1 MIVKAI
7 VFIIAL
13 GILGVLFLVHNAMN
27 KPIYNKMSNVWEDD
41 LEGRKYSNITLIL
54 MLFIAFFLGLSV

>member
-27 KPIYNKMSNVWEDD
+27 KPIYNKMSNVWQDD

-54 MLFIAFFLGLSV
+54 MLLIAFFMGLMF

>member
-54 MLFIAFFLGLSV
+54 MLFIAFFLGLAV

>member
-54 MLFIAFFLGLSV
+54 MLLIAFFLGLAV

>member
-13 GILGVLFLVHNAMN
+13 CILGVLFLVHNAMN

-41 LEGRKYSNITLIL
+41 EEGRKYANITLIIMILISFFMGL
-54 MLFIAFFLGLSV
+54 MI

>member
-27 KPIYNKMSNVWEDD
+27 KPVYNKMSNVWEDD

-54 MLFIAFFLGLSV
+54 MLLIAFFLGLAV

>member
-7 VFIIAL
+7 AVIFAL
-13 GILGVLFLVHNAMN
+13 TILGVLFLIHNAMN

-41 LEGRKYSNITLIL
+41 PEGRKYANISLVIMMIISFIIGL
-54 MLFIAFFLGLSV
+54 MI

>member
-54 MLFIAFFLGLSV
+54 MLLIAFFMGLMF

>member
-7 VFIIAL
+7 GFIFAL

-41 LEGRKYSNITLIL
+41 PEGRKYANISLVIMMIISFIIGL
-54 MLFIAFFLGLSV
+54 MF

>member
-54 MLFIAFFLGLSV
+54 MLLIAFFLGLTV